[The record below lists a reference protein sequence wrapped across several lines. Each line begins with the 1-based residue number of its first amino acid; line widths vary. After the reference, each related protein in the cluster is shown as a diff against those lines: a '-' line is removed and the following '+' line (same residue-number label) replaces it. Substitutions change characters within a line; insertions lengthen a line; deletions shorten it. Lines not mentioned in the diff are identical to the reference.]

1 VFEFIDV
8 RGKTMINGENIAI
21 DEAGRMRPL
30 AAINLR
36 NHIEEEIRRA
46 ILRGRFKPGER
57 LVESTIASEIGVSRA
72 PVREVLSALERVGL
86 VMNIPRRG
94 SFVIDFT
101 PKDIEEIYTL
111 RLLLEVEAV
120 HLAAEHLREVDLQ
133 DMQAII
139 DQLGEAMVRQDDP
152 EAIIRLDLSF
162 HERICLKAD
171 HSRLYNAWNSMRMQ
185 TMLLISMTSRTHY
198 GLPNQTVKWHQDI
211 LDAIRDGKIHLAENI
226 VSNHLMDAMQRAAI
240 SFTEVHLLNQ
250 TNIVE

>member
-1 VFEFIDV
+1 
-8 RGKTMINGENIAI
+8 MINGENIDI
-21 DEAGRMRPL
+21 DEAVRMRPL
-30 AAINLR
+30 AAVNLR

-46 ILRGRFKPGER
+46 ILQGRFKPGER

-72 PVREVLSALERVGL
+72 PVREVLSALEREGL

-120 HLAAEHLREVDLQ
+120 RLAVEHLRGDDHQ

-139 DQLGEAMVRQDDP
+139 DHLGEAMVRQDDP

-162 HERICLKAD
+162 HEKICLKAD

-198 GLPNQTVKWHQDI
+198 GLPNQTVRWHQDI
-211 LDAIRDGKIHLAENI
+211 LDAIRDGKTQLAENV
-226 VSNHLMDAMQRAAI
+226 VSDHLLDAMQRAAT
-240 SFTEVHLLNQ
+240 SFMEVHMQNPS
-250 TNIVE
+250 NIVK

>member
-1 VFEFIDV
+1 
-8 RGKTMINGENIAI
+8 MINGENSAV

-30 AAINLR
+30 AAVNLR

-46 ILRGRFKPGER
+46 ILQGRFKPGER

-72 PVREVLSALERVGL
+72 PVREVLAALERAGL

-94 SFVIDFT
+94 SFVVDFT

-120 HLAAEHLREVDLQ
+120 RLAAEHLRDVDLQ
-133 DMQAII
+133 DMQVII
-139 DQLGEAMVRQDDP
+139 DNLGEAMVRQDDP
-152 EAIIRLDLSF
+152 ERIIRLDLSF
-162 HERICLKAD
+162 HEKICLKAD

-198 GLPNQTVKWHQDI
+198 GLPNQTVRWHQDI
-211 LDAIRDGKIHLAENI
+211 LDAIREGKTHLAGDV
-226 VSNHLMDAMQRAAI
+226 VSDHLLDAMQRATI
-240 SFTEVHLLNQ
+240 SFTEVHLQNPS
-250 TNIVE
+250 NIVE

>member
-1 VFEFIDV
+1 
-8 RGKTMINGENIAI
+8 MINGENIVI
-21 DEAGRMRPL
+21 DETGRMRPL
-30 AAINLR
+30 AAVNLR

-46 ILRGRFKPGER
+46 ILQGRFRPGER

-120 HLAAEHLREVDLQ
+120 RLAAEHLGEIDLQ

-139 DQLGEAMVRQDDP
+139 ENLGEAMVRQDDP

-162 HERICLKAD
+162 HEKICLKAD

-198 GLPNQTVKWHQDI
+198 GLPNQTVRWHQDI
-211 LDAIRDGKIHLAENI
+211 LDAIRDGKTQLAENV
-226 VSNHLMDAMQRAAI
+226 VSDHLLDAMQRAAA
-240 SFTEVHLLNQ
+240 SFKEVHMQNPSNL
-250 TNIVE
+250 VK

>member
-1 VFEFIDV
+1 
-8 RGKTMINGENIAI
+8 MINGENNAV
-21 DEAGRMRPL
+21 DEAGRMKPI
-30 AAINLR
+30 ATVNLR

-46 ILRGRFKPGER
+46 ILQGRFKPGER

-111 RLLLEVEAV
+111 RLLLEVEAIR
-120 HLAAEHLREVDLQ
+120 LAAEHLREVDLQ
-133 DMQAII
+133 DMQAIV
-139 DQLGEAMVRQDDP
+139 DSLGEAMIRQDDP

-162 HERICLKAD
+162 HEKICLKAD
-171 HSRLYNAWNSMRMQ
+171 HSRLFNAWNSMRMQ

-211 LDAIRDGKIHLAENI
+211 LDAIKDGKSQLAEN
-226 VSNHLMDAMQRAAI
+226 VLSNHLSDAMQRATK
-240 SFTEVHLLNQ
+240 SFTEVHMQNSP
-250 TNIVE
+250 TVVE